1 MSSCTVDLGVLRP
14 ISDKM
19 PRVRGGRGCD
29 CIDTF
34 KAAEECPARV
44 RGGMDTR
51 DCVRGYPLLENR
63 GQTRAN
69 RRYSVVERVGVGS
82 SLSTDFFIAFS
93 HNAMNWDYAV
103 S

>member
-34 KAAEECPARV
+34 KVAEGCPV
-44 RGGMDTR
+44 RAGGRDTQLR
-51 DCVRGYPLLENR
+51 SRLRPCWKTGGKLGQIDDIRWLRG
-63 GQTRAN
+63 
-69 RRYSVVERVGVGS
+69 
-82 SLSTDFFIAFS
+82 
-93 HNAMNWDYAV
+93 
-103 S
+103 